1 MTRYLPL
8 LVAPLA
14 QSKARLA
21 VTVLAIALGV
31 ALGYAVA
38 VINQS
43 ALRELGHALQ
53 ALSGEADLTVR
64 GPRSGFDETL
74 YARIAELPEVAV
86 ASPMV
91 EAQVPVLDRDRTLR
105 VIGLDVFRAAQI
117 QPALLAEAEDLLDT
131 LRPDAVFLTP
141 AARDQLRVEVGDIL
155 RVQVGLD
162 AVPLRVAGWLP
173 ADGTR
178 APLAAMD
185 IGAAQWRLGKLGRLT
200 RIDVKLRAGADLE
213 AFERRLLQDLLPPGV
228 HAERPASAVRA
239 TATLTRAY
247 RVNLNVL
254 ALVALFTGGLLV
266 FSTQA
271 LSVVR
276 RRSHL
281 ALLRVQGVTRRGLT
295 GLLLAEGAIV
305 GAVGA
310 ALGLLLGFGAAALVL
325 HFIGADLGAGHFRGL
340 SAVPD
345 AEPRALALFFVLGVA
360 AALLGSLAPALE
372 AARAAPAQA
381 LKAGDDVHAFERL
394 TAPRSG
400 FALLA
405 VGALAVML
413 PPVAELPVFG
423 YLSIA
428 LLLIGTIVLLPG
440 LMHALLRLS
449 PALPTVPAQLA
460 HSQLRNAPG
469 PATTSLA
476 PIVAAVSLTVSMAI
490 MVASFRQSL
499 EDWLDRMLPAD
510 LYLSAGGP
518 GDTAYLSPEDQARI
532 AATEGV
538 QRVEFLRSTQV
549 LLDPARPAV
558 TLLARDVDPEQVQAR
573 VPLVSEPVPPLPGTS
588 PLWVSELVRDVY
600 GLDPGETAQLPISG
614 QLVPFTVAGVWRDYA
629 RQNGALLIERKVY
642 VERTGDRTVTDAGVW
657 LDAQATA
664 VQLAQRL
671 RTGLAGGERLEI
683 AEPGVVRDLSL
694 QIFDRTF
701 AATYALEAAAILIGL
716 FGLSSSL
723 ASQVLARRSE
733 LAMLRH
739 VGMTRAQVA
748 GMLAFEGVLTSAVG
762 LLVGCVLG
770 ALISL
775 ILIHVVNRQSFHW
788 GMELQLPWPAL
799 AAFCA
804 VMLALATLTAVASAR
819 QAMGGEVLRA
829 VREDW

>member
-1 MTRYLPL
+1 VIRYLPL
-8 LVAPLA
+8 LLAPLG
-14 QSKARLA
+14 QSKARLFA
-21 VTVLAIALGV
+21 TVLAIALGV

-64 GPRSGFDETL
+64 GPRSGFDEAL
-74 YARIAELPEVAV
+74 YARIAGLPEVAV

-91 EAQVPVLDRDRTLR
+91 EAQVLVLDRDQTLR
-105 VIGLDVFRAAQI
+105 VVGLDVLRAAQI

-131 LRPDAVFLTP
+131 LRPDAVFLSP
-141 AARDQLRVEVGDIL
+141 AARARLRVEVGDIL
-155 RVQVGLD
+155 RVQVGLEGL
-162 AVPLRVAGWLP
+162 PLRVAGWLP

-178 APLAAMD
+178 APLAVMD
-185 IGAAQWRLGKLGRLT
+185 IGAAQWRLDKLGRLT
-200 RIDVKLRAGADLE
+200 RIDVRLRAGADLS
-213 AFERRLLQDLLPPGV
+213 ALERRLQDVLPPGV

-271 LSVVR
+271 LAVVR

-305 GAVGA
+305 GAIGA

-340 SAVPD
+340 SAAPGV
-345 AEPRALALFFVLGVA
+345 EPRALALFFVLGVA

-372 AARAAPAQA
+372 AARAVPAQA

-405 VGALAVML
+405 AGALATML
-413 PPVAELPVFG
+413 PPVAGLPVFG

-449 PALPTVPAQLA
+449 PMLPALPVQLA

-510 LYLSAGGP
+510 LYLSAGSA

-532 AATEGV
+532 AATDGV
-538 QRVEFLRSTQV
+538 RRVEFLRGTQI
-549 LLDPARPAV
+549 LLDPARPPV
-558 TLLARDVDPEQVQAR
+558 TLLARDIDPDQVQAR
-573 VPLVSEPVPPLPGTS
+573 VPLVSEPVAPVRDVPPV
-588 PLWVSELVRDVY
+588 WVSELVRDVY
-600 GLDPGETAQLPISG
+600 GLDPGETVQLPISG
-614 QLVPFTVAGVWRDYA
+614 RLAPFTVAGIWRDYA

-642 VERTGDRTVTDAGVW
+642 VERSGDRTVTDAGVW
-657 LDAQATA
+657 LDAHVTA

-671 RTGLAGGERLEI
+671 RAALAGGELLEI

-748 GMLAFEGVLTSAVG
+748 AMLTFEGVFTSAVG
-762 LLVGCVLG
+762 LLVGSALG

-788 GMELQLPWPAL
+788 GMELHLPWPAL

-804 VMLALATLTAVASAR
+804 VMLALATLTALASAR
-819 QAMGGEVLRA
+819 QAMSGDVLRA

>member
-1 MTRYLPL
+1 VIALA
-8 LVAPLA
+8 LVLAPLA
-14 QSKARLA
+14 QNKARLL

-43 ALRELGHALQ
+43 ALRELGQALQ
-53 ALSGEADLTVR
+53 ALSGEADLTIR
-64 GPRSGFDETL
+64 GPRSGFEESL
-74 YARIAELPEVAV
+74 YAQVATLPEVAV
-86 ASPMV
+86 ASPVV
-91 EAQVPVLDRDRTLR
+91 EAQVSVLGRDEALR
-105 VIGLDVFRAAQI
+105 MIGLDVFRAGQI
-117 QPALLAEAEDLLDT
+117 QPALLAAAEDSLDT
-131 LRPDAVFLTP
+131 LRPDAVFLSP
-141 AARDQLRVEVGDIL
+141 AARAQLRAEVGDVL

-162 AVPLRVAGWLP
+162 VVPLRVAGWLP

-178 APLAAMD
+178 APLGVMD
-185 IGAAQWRLGKLGRLT
+185 IGAAQWRLGRLGRLT
-200 RIDVKLRAGADLE
+200 RIDLKLRPGARVE
-213 AFERRLLQDLLPPGV
+213 ALERRLQTMLPAGV

-239 TATLTRAY
+239 AATLTRAY

-305 GAVGA
+305 GVIGA
-310 ALGLLLGFGAAALVL
+310 ALGLLLGFGAAVVVL

-340 SAVPD
+340 SAAPGI
-345 AEPRALALFFVLGVA
+345 EPWALAVFFVLGVA
-360 AALLGSLAPALE
+360 AALLGSAAPALE

-400 FALLA
+400 IALVA
-405 VGALAVML
+405 VGALAAGL
-413 PPVAELPVFG
+413 PPVDGLPVFG

-428 LLLIGTIVLLPG
+428 LLLIGTIMLLPR
-440 LMHALLRLS
+440 LMHALLRVLPGP
-449 PALPTVPAQLA
+449 PAVPAQLA

-510 LYLSAGGP
+510 LYLSAGGA
-518 GDTAYLSPEDQARI
+518 GDTAYLSPDDQARI
-532 AATEGV
+532 AATDGV
-538 QRVEFLRSTQV
+538 RQVEFLRSTQI
-549 LLDPARPAV
+549 LLDPARPPV
-558 TLLARDVDPEQVQAR
+558 TLLARDIDREQVQAR
-573 VPLVSEPVPPLPGTS
+573 VPLVSEPVPPAPDA
-588 PLWVSELVRDVY
+588 PPVWVSEIVRDLY
-600 GLDPGETAQLPISG
+600 GLDPGETVQLPISG
-614 QLVPFTVAGVWRDYA
+614 RRATFTVAGVWRDYA

-642 VERTGDRTVTDAGVW
+642 MERTGDHTVTDAGVW
-657 LDAQATA
+657 LGPGVTAT
-664 VQLAQRL
+664 QIAQRL
-671 RTGLAGGERLEI
+671 RGALPGGERLEI
-683 AEPGVVRDLSL
+683 AEPGAVRHLSL
-694 QIFDRTF
+694 QIFDRSF

-723 ASQVLARRSE
+723 SSQVLARRSE
-733 LAMLRH
+733 LGMLRH
-739 VGMTRAQVA
+739 IGMTRAQVGA
-748 GMLAFEGVLTSAVG
+748 MLTFEGVLTSAVG

-788 GMELQLPWPAL
+788 GMELHLPWLAL
-799 AAFCA
+799 AAFCV
-804 VMLALATLTAVASAR
+804 VMLALATLTALASAR
-819 QAMGGEVLRA
+819 QAMSGEVLRA

>member
-1 MTRYLPL
+1 VTRYLPL

-14 QSKARLA
+14 QSKARLL

-38 VINQS
+38 VINRS

-64 GPRSGFDETL
+64 GPRAGFNEGL
-74 YARIAELPEVAV
+74 YARIAGLPEVAV

-91 EAQVPVLDRDRTLR
+91 EAHVPVLDRDRALR
-105 VIGLDVFRAAQI
+105 VVGLDVFRAAQI
-117 QPALLAEAEDLLDT
+117 QPALLAEAQDLLDT
-131 LRPDAVFLTP
+131 LRPDTVFLSP

-155 RVQVGLD
+155 RVQVGLA

-178 APLAAMD
+178 TPLAAMD
-185 IGAAQWRLGKLGRLT
+185 IGAAQWRFGKLGRLT

-213 AFERRLLQDLLPPGV
+213 AFERRLPAMLPPGV

-295 GLLLAEGAIV
+295 GLLLAEGVIV

-325 HFIGADLGAGHFRGL
+325 HFVGADLGAGHFRGL
-340 SAVPD
+340 SAAPD
-345 AEPRALALFFVLGVA
+345 VEPRALVLFFVLGVA

-405 VGALAVML
+405 AGALATML

-428 LLLIGTIVLLPG
+428 LLLIGTIVLLPD
-440 LMHALLRLS
+440 LMHALLQLS
-449 PALPTVPAQLA
+449 PMLPALPAQLA

-469 PATTSLA
+469 PATTGLA

-510 LYLSAGGP
+510 LYLSAGSSA
-518 GDTAYLSPEDQARI
+518 DTAYLSPEDQARI

-538 QRVEFLRSTQV
+538 RRVEFLRGTQI

-558 TLLARDVDPEQVQAR
+558 TLLARDIDPEQVQAR
-573 VPLVSEPVPPLPGTS
+573 VPLVSEPVPPLPDTS

-600 GLDPGETAQLPISG
+600 GLDPGETVQLPISG
-614 QLVPFTVAGVWRDYA
+614 RFAPFTVAGVWRDYA

-642 VERTGDRTVTDAGVW
+642 VAHTGDRTVTDAGVW
-657 LDAQATA
+657 LDAQVTA

-671 RTGLAGGERLEI
+671 RAGLAGGERLEI

-748 GMLAFEGVLTSAVG
+748 GMLTFEGVSTSGVG
-762 LLVGCVLG
+762 LLVGCALG
-770 ALISL
+770 GLISL

-788 GMELQLPWPAL
+788 GMELYLPWPAL

-819 QAMGGEVLRA
+819 QAMSGDVLRA